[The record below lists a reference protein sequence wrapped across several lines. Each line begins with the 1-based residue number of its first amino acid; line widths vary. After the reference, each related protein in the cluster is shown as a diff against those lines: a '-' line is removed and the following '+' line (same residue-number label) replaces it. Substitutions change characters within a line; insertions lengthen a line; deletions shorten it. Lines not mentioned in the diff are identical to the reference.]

1 MWLKIISSLEKVL
14 GKESLIAQKKFVEL
28 CIFIG
33 PIIAQP
39 CPLTDSLLLI
49 DETVANEEV
58 STQVVDI
65 VTGAEIKVTE
75 TLAITQG
82 SLFFKCVVYCP

>member
-33 PIIAQP
+33 PIIA
-39 CPLTDSLLLI
+39 
-49 DETVANEEV
+49 
-58 STQVVDI
+58 
-65 VTGAEIKVTE
+65 
-75 TLAITQG
+75 
-82 SLFFKCVVYCP
+82 